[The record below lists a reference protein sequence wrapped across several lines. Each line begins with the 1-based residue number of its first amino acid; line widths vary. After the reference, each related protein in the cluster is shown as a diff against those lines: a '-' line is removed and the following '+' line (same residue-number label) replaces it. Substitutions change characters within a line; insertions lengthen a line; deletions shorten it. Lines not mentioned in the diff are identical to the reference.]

1 MINETISKINN
12 SFIAEAKN
20 SPALLADMAAM
31 EKYMSESYSGRI
43 IVELL
48 QNADDAH
55 SSRVYI
61 TERDG
66 NVIFA
71 NNGRPFNDTDVMA
84 ISRSGAS
91 EKKRGETIGYRGIG
105 FKSTSFLSS
114 EIIIYSNETAFSFS
128 KTKTAEALGVDE
140 EHVPTIRIP
149 FLVDAS
155 PYMNIIEELI
165 DNGYT
170 TIFIFK
176 SSNKEVLQE
185 EIESLS
191 SDLMLFLRHLKEI
204 ETSNMGE
211 DKLLR
216 VVRKTKDWGQEIT
229 IDKKKWGMVD
239 DCLAFKMGEDVFVK
253 CETEEAV
260 YYTFLP
266 TYDKAPFPF
275 KMNGDFSTDP
285 SRKHIRQDET
295 TQKTL
300 KVLAEAVA
308 NVIEKAFK
316 EPKPVYR
323 NFLQMITD
331 STLFSIINMQLKKY
345 LKELLSEKEMLRFND
360 GTAGRLSDY
369 KCFPIGFESS
379 VANIIRKESEIIR
392 NHSLAPEVYE
402 NLNGVEEFM
411 STYSESVYSSQ
422 DIADVLQDEKL
433 VSNLSEYAYSYL
445 LGKTVQV
452 YNRSKLMSTNNVDV
466 SDILIKGESGEVI
479 PLSQSKMSSKD
490 ISELLQKNDSNQ
502 SLTNVGLKAFT
513 QELGLEYEEEEGFK
527 SFLDGLKDEES
538 EEEKGPELPIFSPK
552 AVFKASMPIIPRW
565 RSAENAC
572 VEIEKFLGN
581 EARDVSTQNLG
592 YDVESTTPTGEKRY
606 IEVKSISKSD
616 RTFSLTNNEYTA
628 AHQYGDTYYICLLR
642 HGDDKSKAI
651 YIRNPLS
658 KLKLEKRIRQWEW
671 YCEEYQGEEIEIE
684 Y

>member
-1 MINETISKINN
+1 MIQSTIQKIN
-12 SFIAEAKN
+12 SKFIAEAKN
-20 SPALLADMAAM
+20 SPALLADMASM

-61 TERDG
+61 TEQDG

-71 NNGRPFNDTDVMA
+71 NNGRPFNDADVMA

-114 EIIIYSNETAFSFS
+114 EIIIFSNDTAFSFS
-128 KTKTAEALGVDE
+128 KAKTAEALGVEE

-149 FLVDAS
+149 FLVDDA
-155 PYMNIIEELI
+155 PYKNIIEELT

-216 VVRKTKDWGQEIT
+216 VVRRTKEWGQEIT

-239 DCLAFKMGEDVFVK
+239 DCLAFKLEDGEFVK
-253 CETEEAV
+253 CEADEAL

-266 TYDKAPFPF
+266 TYDKTPFPF

-285 SRKHIRQDET
+285 SRKHIRQDEI

-300 KVLAEAVA
+300 KTLAEAVA
-308 NVIEKAFK
+308 NLVEKAFR
-316 EPKPVYR
+316 EPDPIYR
-323 NFLQMITD
+323 NLLQMITD
-331 STLFSIINMQLKKY
+331 STSFSTINMQFKKY
-345 LKELLSEKEMLRFND
+345 LKETLSGKKMLRFND
-360 GTAGRLSDY
+360 GTMGLLTDY
-369 KCFPIGFESS
+369 KCFPIGFENS
-379 VANIIRKESEIIR
+379 VANIVRKESETIR
-392 NHSLAPEVYE
+392 KQSLAPEVYE
-402 NLNGVEEFM
+402 HLSGVEEFL

-422 DIADVLQDEKL
+422 DIANILHDEKL

-445 LGKTVQV
+445 LGKTVQA
-452 YNRSKLMSTNNVDV
+452 YNRSKLLSSNDVSV
-466 SDILIKGESGEVI
+466 SDILIKNEDDEII
-479 PLSQSKMSSKD
+479 PLSQSNMSSSD
-490 ISELLQKNDSNQ
+490 ISELLHENDSNQ

-513 QELGLEYEEEEGFK
+513 QELGLEYKEEDSFK
-527 SFLDGLKDEES
+527 SFLSEHEAEVMDEEK
-538 EEEKGPELPIFSPK
+538 EPELPVFSAK
-552 AVFKASMPIIPRW
+552 SVFKTSKPVIPRW

-592 YDVESTTPTGEKRY
+592 YDVESTTPEGEKRY
-606 IEVKSISKSD
+606 IEVKSISRSD
-616 RTFSLTNNEYTA
+616 STFSLTNNEYTA
-628 AHQYGDTYYICLLR
+628 AHQYGDAYYICLLQ

-651 YIRNPLS
+651 YIQNPLG

-671 YCEEYQGEEIEIE
+671 YCEEYQGEEIDIE

>member
-1 MINETISKINN
+1 MIQETISKIN
-12 SFIAEAKN
+12 STFIAEAKN
-20 SPALLADMAAM
+20 SPALLTDMAAM

-61 TERDG
+61 TEKDG
-66 NVIFA
+66 NIIFA
-71 NNGRPFNDTDVMA
+71 NNGRPFNDADVMA

-91 EKKRGETIGYRGIG
+91 DKKRGETIGYRGIG

-114 EIIIYSNETAFSFS
+114 EIVIYSNETTFSFS
-128 KTKTAEALGVDE
+128 KAKTAKALGVDE
-140 EHVPTIRIP
+140 VHVPTIRIP

-155 PYMNIIEELI
+155 PYMDVIEELM

-170 TIFIFK
+170 TIFVFK
-176 SSNKEVLQE
+176 SSNKDVLQE

-191 SDLMLFLRHLKEI
+191 ADLMLFLRHLKEI

-216 VVRKTKDWGQEIT
+216 VVRRAKDWGQEIT
-229 IDKKKWGMVD
+229 IDKKKWGMID
-239 DCLAFKMGEDVFVK
+239 DCLAFRMEEGEFVK
-253 CETEEAV
+253 CDADEAV

-266 TYDKAPFPF
+266 TYDKTPYPF

-300 KVLAEAVA
+300 RALAEAIA
-308 NVIEKAFK
+308 NVVERAFR

-323 NFLQMITD
+323 NLLQMITD
-331 STLFSIINMQLKKY
+331 SVSFSTINMQLKKL
-345 LKELLSEKEMLRFND
+345 LKEILSEKVMLRFNS
-360 GTAGRLSDY
+360 GTIGRLSDY

-379 VANIIRKESEIIR
+379 VANIVRKESETI
-392 NHSLAPEVYE
+392 HKQSLAPEVYE

-422 DIADVLQDEKL
+422 DIADVLQDEML
-433 VSNLSEYAYSYL
+433 VANLSEYAYSYL
-445 LGKTVQV
+445 LGKTVQA
-452 YNRSKLMSTNNVDV
+452 YNRSKLMSTNDVDV
-466 SDILIKGESGEVI
+466 SDILIKEDGEVI
-479 PLSQSKMSSKD
+479 PLRQSNMSSKD
-490 ISELLQKNDSNQ
+490 ISELLQENDSNQ

-513 QELGLEYEEEEGFK
+513 LELGLEYEGEEGFK
-527 SFLDGLKDEES
+527 SFLNNSYVEDK
-538 EEEKGPELPIFSPK
+538 EEENEPELSVLSPK
-552 AVFKASMPIIPRW
+552 PVFKASMPIIPRW

-581 EARDVSTQNLG
+581 DAHDVSTQNLG
-592 YDVESTTPTGEKRY
+592 YDVEITTPTGEKRY
-606 IEVKSISKSD
+606 IEVKSVSKSD

-628 AHQYGDTYYICLLR
+628 AHQYGNAYYICLLH
-642 HGDDKSKAI
+642 HGDEKSKAI
-651 YIRNPLS
+651 YIQNPLA
-658 KLKLEKRIRQWEW
+658 KLHLEKRIRQWEW

>member
-1 MINETISKINN
+1 MIQETISQINA
-12 SFIAEAKN
+12 SFISEAKN

-61 TERDG
+61 TEQDG

-71 NNGRPFNDTDVMA
+71 NNGRPFNDADVMA

-114 EIIIYSNETAFSFS
+114 EIIIYSNDTAFSFS
-128 KTKTAEALGVDE
+128 KAKTAEALDVDE

-149 FLVDAS
+149 FLVDVS
-155 PYMNIIEELI
+155 PYIDVIEELL

-176 SSNKEVLQE
+176 SSNKEILKD

-239 DCLAFKMGEDVFVK
+239 DCLAFKMEDDVFVK
-253 CETEEAV
+253 CEADEAV
-260 YYTFLP
+260 YYNFLP

-300 KVLAEAVA
+300 KALAEAVA
-308 NVIEKAFK
+308 NVIEKTFK
-316 EPKPVYR
+316 EPKPVYC
-323 NFLQMITD
+323 NLLQMITD
-331 STLFSIINMQLKKY
+331 GTSFSTTNMQLKKF
-345 LKELLSEKEMLRFND
+345 LKVMLSEKKMLKFND
-360 GTAGRLSDY
+360 GTIGRLSDY

-379 VANIIRKESEIIR
+379 VANIVRKESEAIR
-392 NHSLAPEVYE
+392 NQSLAPDVYE

-422 DIADVLQDEKL
+422 DIADVLQDEIL

-445 LGKTVQV
+445 LGKTVQA
-452 YNRSKLMSTNNVDV
+452 YNRSKLMSTNDVDV
-466 SDILIKGESGEVI
+466 SEILIKEEGGEVI

-490 ISELLQKNDSNQ
+490 ISALLQENDSNQ
-502 SLTNVGLKAFT
+502 SLTNIGLKAFS
-513 QELGLEYEEEEGFK
+513 QELGLEYEEEDGFK
-527 SFLDGLKDEES
+527 SFLNGLKDKEQ
-538 EEEKGPELPIFSPK
+538 EEENETELPVLSPK
-552 AVFKASMPIIPRW
+552 AVFKTSKPIIPRW

-581 EARDVSTQNLG
+581 EARDVSNQNLG
-592 YDVESTTPTGEKRY
+592 YDVECTTPTGEKRY
-606 IEVKSISKSD
+606 IEVKSVSKSD
-616 RTFSLTNNEYTA
+616 GAFSLTNNEYTA
-628 AHQYGDTYYICLLR
+628 AHQYGDAYFICLLL
-642 HGDDKSKAI
+642 HGDNKSKAI
-651 YIRNPLS
+651 YIQNPLA
-658 KLKLEKRIRQWEW
+658 KLHLEKRIRQWEW